1 MKMKRLTSF
10 VIVLLLICGLPVSAF
25 ADTWY
30 LEDGNIT
37 VNATESGQTV
47 TQGTNVD
54 VPDSAPVITQSNS
67 STPITNTITITATEN
82 ATANVTIQDV
92 NIVISDPVDA
102 PEDHSGQAA
111 VTIDVKENASAN
123 VTLDGV
129 NIDVGGTGEYRS
141 SAYSGE
147 AAVQITGNGDVTLE
161 LDGKNTLQGGSNRA
175 GVEKNTIA
183 ATDTDPGS
191 GNGNLTITGEN
202 GTAGS
207 LESTGGIYG
216 AGIGGGREGDGS
228 NITITG
234 SAEVTATGGDDGG
247 AGIGGGLRGSGS
259 DITIT
264 GSAEVTAKGGKG
276 GSGIGGGFLGSG
288 SNITITGSAEVT
300 AKGGEY
306 SAGIGGGALGNSGS
320 NITITGSAEVTAK
333 GGNAGSGIGGGDGGA
348 GNNIT
353 ISGSAE
359 VTAKG
364 GNAGS
369 GIGGGLTG
377 TGSNIT
383 VSQNAQVKAQGGE
396 VYQVDDWY
404 YSEGAA
410 IGDGGAEQKNAFP
423 DPGAEVDPDI
433 RKLTPN
439 GRIEYY
445 APGADMET
453 DAPYKILTGTYGL
466 SQPAELAQTAPL
478 YRVIDQDGK
487 ALSCKAERQDGVLTI
502 TVEADIASLTGKLGG
517 IQTLK
522 AQGVDT
528 IVFVT
533 NGATSTF
540 ALSDLLSQGSTGD
553 SYTLTHDGST
563 VTFTLNNGSDVSA
576 ILQ

>member
-1 MKMKRLTSF
+1 MKTKRF
-10 VIVLLLICGLPVSAF
+10 VSTLLALLLICGLPLSAF
-25 ADTWY
+25 AEEYD
-30 LEDGNIT
+30 LAQGSVT

-47 TQGTNVD
+47 THGSNAA
-54 VPDSAPVITQSNS
+54 VPDNAPVITQSTATTS
-67 STPITNTITITATEN
+67 NTITITAEEN

-111 VTIDVKENASAN
+111 VTIDVADGASAN

-129 NIDVGGTGEYRS
+129 NIDVSGTGKYGNT
-141 SAYSGE
+141 AYSGE

-161 LDGKNTLQGGSNRA
+161 LDGKNTLQGGNNRA
-175 GVEKNTIA
+175 AVEKNT
-183 ATDTDPGS
+183 TDDS
-191 GNGNLTITGEN
+191 GKGELTITDEN
-202 GTAGS
+202 EIHGS
-207 LESTGGIYG
+207 LEATGGIYG

-234 SAEVTATGGDDGG
+234 SAEVTAKGGDGG
-247 AGIGGGLRGSGS
+247 AGIGGGDFG
-259 DITIT
+259 T
-264 GSAEVTAKGGKG
+264 GSH
-276 GSGIGGGFLGSG
+276 
-288 SNITITGSAEVT
+288 
-300 AKGGEY
+300 
-306 SAGIGGGALGNSGS
+306 
-320 NITITGSAEVTAK
+320 
-333 GGNAGSGIGGGDGGA
+333 
-348 GNNIT
+348 IT

-359 VTAKG
+359 VTAQG
-364 GNAGS
+364 GVRGA
-369 GIGGGLTG
+369 GIGGGVAS
-377 TGSNIT
+377 TGSDIT
-383 VSQNAQVKAQGGE
+383 ISGDAQVKAQGGE
-396 VYQVDDWY
+396 VLQVEDWY
-404 YSEGAA
+404 YSKGAA
-410 IGDGGAEQKNAFP
+410 IGDGGAGQKNAFP

-453 DAPYKILTGTYGL
+453 DAPYKIVTGTYGL
-466 SQPAELAQTAPL
+466 SQPAEPAQTAPL

-487 ALSCKAERQDGVLTI
+487 ALTCETERQDGVLTI
-502 TVEADIASLTGKLGG
+502 TVEADFAALTGKLGG

-522 AQGVDT
+522 AQGIDT

-533 NGATSTF
+533 NGASSTF

-563 VTFTLNNGSDVSA
+563 VTFTLNNGGDVSA